1 MKEEK
6 SKHMLNVDHY
16 YYFYMV
22 NIIYILFLYFIFLY
36 FILNIFLFRSS

>member
-22 NIIYILFLYFIFLY
+22 NINKKQLSVATMAVTEVG
-36 FILNIFLFRSS
+36 LN